1 MTDDERLGSL
11 VAIYQNNFGSVAET
25 IWDCGSRDGD
35 DAAYLAEKL
44 LAKRVICIDANP
56 VATEQIKRRHPY
68 FKVIHTAI
76 TNYDGI
82 SKFDMIESK
91 RPDHAGSSSIVR
103 TQHFPDASYRTIT
116 VSANRMDTIISQNE
130 PIGLDLIKV
139 DLEGFTYEFL
149 ESMGKYLAMVKA
161 LHLETERFQRHEGH
175 KDSTEVANFMTKAG
189 FDLVEVSYE
198 WGPSIEDQIWI
209 NPNLR

>member
-1 MTDDERLGSL
+1 MTEDERLGSL
-11 VAIYQNNFGSVAET
+11 VKVYQDNFGPIAET

-44 LAKRVICIDANP
+44 SAKRVICIDANP
-56 VATEQIKRRHPY
+56 VAVEQIKRRHPY
-68 FKVIHTAI
+68 FKVIHTAV
-76 TNYDGI
+76 TDYDGVT
-82 SKFDMIESK
+82 KFDMIESK
-91 RPDHAGSSSIVR
+91 RPDYAGSSSIIR
-103 TQHFPDASYRTIT
+103 TQSFPDASYRTIT

-149 ESMGKYLAMVKA
+149 ESMGKYLTMVKV

-175 KDSTEVANFMTKAG
+175 KDSTEVANFMIRAG

>member
-1 MTDDERLGSL
+1 MTEDERLGSL
-11 VAIYQNNFGSVAET
+11 VAIYQNNFGPVAET

-44 LAKRVICIDANP
+44 FAKRVICIDANP
-56 VATEQIKRRHPY
+56 VAIEQIKRRHPY

-76 TNYDGI
+76 TDYDGVT
-82 SKFDMIESK
+82 KFDMIESK
-91 RPDHAGSSSIVR
+91 RPDYAGSSSIVR
-103 TQHFPDASYRTIT
+103 TQEFPDASYRTIT
-116 VSANRMDTIISQNE
+116 VSANRMDTIISKNE
-130 PIGLDLIKV
+130 PIGLDLMKV

-149 ESMGKYLAMVKA
+149 ESMGNYLPRVKV
-161 LHLETERFQRHEGH
+161 LHLETEKFDRHEGH
-175 KDSTEVANFMTKAG
+175 KDSAAVSTFMDTAG
-189 FDLVEVSYE
+189 FKLAEVSYE